1 MVIDPALD
9 AYTGDPNN
17 LPAVRE
23 FVSALAAEAHVRG
36 LRRRA
41 GCSQRKAAR
50 AVKGADA
57 DPYDPGQVAGW
68 EPGPTQRAAS

>member
-1 MVIDPALD
+1 MHLTGKVKPDNDRMQHLREFIDPALD

-23 FVSALAAEAHVRG
+23 FVSALAAEARMRG

-41 GCSQRKAAR
+41 GCSQPQGRQGR
-50 AVKGADA
+50 G
-57 DPYDPGQVAGW
+57 
-68 EPGPTQRAAS
+68 R